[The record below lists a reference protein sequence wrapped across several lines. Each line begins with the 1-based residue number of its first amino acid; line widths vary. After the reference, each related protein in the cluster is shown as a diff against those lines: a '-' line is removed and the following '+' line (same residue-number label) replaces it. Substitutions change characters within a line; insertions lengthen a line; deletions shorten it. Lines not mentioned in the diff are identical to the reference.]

1 LADMIRA
8 DNLSV
13 ILGQRLVLEEIT
25 FTARCGE
32 LTGIIGPN
40 GAGKTTLLRAILG
53 LVPIRDGNL
62 SVLGIGNPRLK
73 EVRPQIGYM
82 PQRQSFERRFPLS
95 AADVVATGLLSQQTL
110 LRRVSDKM
118 VKVNDALKS
127 VGMEVFGHRYFQDL
141 SGGEQQRI
149 LLARSLVRK
158 PRLLLLDEPNSGLD
172 FPAQQGFI
180 ELLRRLKES
189 SGLSIV
195 LVSHDLVSVAAAAD
209 QLVCINRTMHI
220 HGNPAEVLH
229 SPHLDDAYRCQFD
242 FLSSTGDKVGCWH

>member
-1 LADMIRA
+1 MADMIRA

-13 ILGQRLVLEEIT
+13 TLGQRPVLAEIT
-25 FTARCGE
+25 FSARCGE

-53 LVPIRDGNL
+53 LVPIQDGNL
-62 SVLGIGNPRLK
+62 AVLGINHPRLK

-110 LRRVSDKM
+110 LRRVTDRM
-118 VKVNDALKS
+118 IKVNDALQA
-127 VGMEVFGHRYFQDL
+127 VGMEAFGHRYFQDL

-149 LLARSLVRK
+149 MLARSLVRK

-189 SGLSIV
+189 SGLTIV

-220 HGNPAEVLH
+220 HGNPAEVLR
-229 SPHLDDAYRCQFD
+229 SPHLDEAYRCQFD
-242 FLSSTGDKVGCWH
+242 FLSSTGGKVGCRH

>member
-1 LADMIRA
+1 MADMIRA

-13 ILGQRLVLEEIT
+13 ILGQRPVLEEIT
-25 FTARCGE
+25 FSARCGE

-62 SVLGIGNPRLK
+62 TVLGISHPRLK

-110 LRRVSDKM
+110 LRRVTDRMIKI
-118 VKVNDALKS
+118 NDALQA
-127 VGMEVFGHRYFQDL
+127 VGMEAFGHRSFQDL

-158 PRLLLLDEPNSGLD
+158 PKLLLLDEPNSGLD

-189 SGLSIV
+189 SGLTIV

-242 FLSSTGDKVGCWH
+242 FLSSTGGKVGCRH